1 MSNIYS
7 IFCTSSAQSII
18 PNILILI
25 GILKLFDHWMQLGFS
40 RSSQPP
46 LSPRWLPA
54 HRSPENAL
62 TVKIKSSPVIP
73 NFLFQIFTSLPGLL
87 QWTTWSPYKGTKGWS
102 STGSSW
108 ESREEPRCL
117 PQWTESTSLCS
128 PPETVGELFSVEERE
143 FCLKSAWAEGARK
156 QYVIQ
161 SYFQLL
167 TQEKPEEKRDHE
179 EEEES
184 DSQEVLPLRS
194 DKAHKNFEVSRRHF
208 SDLLIERNIPSVN
221 ELL

>member
-54 HRSPENAL
+54 LRSPENAS
-62 TVKIKSSPVIP
+62 TVKIKKPPVVPI
-73 NFLFQIFTSLPGLL
+73 FLFQISRSLPGLL

-108 ESREEPRCL
+108 ESREEQRCL
-117 PQWTESTSLCS
+117 PQWTESRSLCS
-128 PPETVGELFSVEERE
+128 PPETVKELFGVEERD
-143 FCLKSAWAEGARK
+143 FCLKNAWAESARK

-167 TQEKPEEKRDHE
+167 TQEKPERKKEIMRKKKNLTRKRCYLFAQTKHIRI
-179 EEEES
+179 
-184 DSQEVLPLRS
+184 L
-194 DKAHKNFEVSRRHF
+194 KSRADIFQTCWLKEIFRQ
-208 SDLLIERNIPSVN
+208 
-221 ELL
+221 

>member
-1 MSNIYS
+1 MNLQAYLSVIGTHRIPWYEQHLLHLLYKQCSEHYPEYS
-7 IFCTSSAQSII
+7 Y
-18 PNILILI
+18 
-25 GILKLFDHWMQLGFS
+25 FDWNFEVVGHWLQQLLGFNW
-40 RSSQPP
+40 SSQPP

-54 HRSPENAL
+54 LRSPENAS
-62 TVKIKSSPVIP
+62 TVKIKKSTVVPI
-73 NFLFQIFTSLPGLL
+73 FLFPISRSLPGLL

-128 PPETVGELFSVEERE
+128 PPETVGEIFGVEERD
-143 FCLKSAWAEGARK
+143 FCLKNAWAESARK

-167 TQEKPEEKRDHE
+167 TQEKPERKKEIMRKIR
-179 EEEES
+179 
-184 DSQEVLPLRS
+184 
-194 DKAHKNFEVSRRHF
+194 
-208 SDLLIERNIPSVN
+208 
-221 ELL
+221 